1 MLDLKFTNDLV
12 PVVTVDARTREVL
25 MVAYADREALELTR
39 KTGFAHYYSRSRKRI
54 WKKGEESG
62 HLQKVVR
69 ILVDCDEDTL
79 LYEVEQK
86 GVACHTG
93 HRPCFYRTLEGEEI
107 SPRVLDRTPCTG
119 RRNGK
124 TDPRAILISSPSGS

>member
-1 MLDLKFTNDLV
+1 MPELPVNFTSGLV
-12 PVVTVDARTREVL
+12 PVVAVDAGTREVL

-39 KTGFAHYYSRSRKRI
+39 KTGFAHYYSRSRKKI

-62 HLQKVVR
+62 HLQRVVR

-79 LYEVEQK
+79 LYEVEQA

-93 HRPCFYRTLEGEEI
+93 HRSCFYRTTDGEEI
-107 SPRVLDRTPCTG
+107 APRLVDPEKVY
-119 RRNGK
+119 GK
-124 TDPRAILISSPSGS
+124 KDLE

>member
-1 MLDLKFTNDLV
+1 MIDLKYSDNLI

-25 MVAYADREALELTR
+25 MVAHADREALELTR
-39 KTGFAHYYSRSRKRI
+39 ETGFAHYYSRSRKRI

-62 HLQKVVR
+62 HLQRVVR

-79 LYEVEQK
+79 LYEVEQT

-93 HRPCFYRTLEGEEI
+93 HRSCFYRTIKGEEI
-107 SPRVLDRTPCTG
+107 SPCVLDPEKIYEKRDHRG
-119 RRNGK
+119 
-124 TDPRAILISSPSGS
+124 

>member
-1 MLDLKFTNDLV
+1 MADPKFTDDLV
-12 PVVTVDARTREVL
+12 PVVTVDTRTREVL
-25 MVAYADREALELTR
+25 MVAYASREALDLTR

-62 HLQKVVR
+62 HLQRVVR

-79 LYEVEQK
+79 LYEVEQQ

-93 HRPCFYRTLEGEEI
+93 HRSCFYRTIEGEEI
-107 SPRVLDRTPCTG
+107 APRVIDPDTVY
-119 RRNGK
+119 GK
-124 TDPRAILISSPSGS
+124 QKRKD

>member
-1 MLDLKFTNDLV
+1 MTRNDAPMIDLKYSNNLI
-12 PVVTVDARTREVL
+12 PVVAVDARTREVL

-39 KTGFAHYYSRSRKRI
+39 KTGFAHYFSRSRKRI

-62 HLQKVVR
+62 HLQRVVR

-79 LYEVEQK
+79 LYEVEQE

-93 HRPCFYRTLEGEEI
+93 HRSCFYRTLDGEEI
-107 SPRVLDRTPCTG
+107 EPRILDPEEVYRKHEK
-119 RRNGK
+119 R
-124 TDPRAILISSPSGS
+124 D

>member
-1 MLDLKFTNDLV
+1 MLEPKFTNDLV
-12 PVVTVDARTREVL
+12 PVVTVDTRTREVL
-25 MVAYADREALELTR
+25 MVAYANREALELTR
-39 KTGFAHYYSRSRKRI
+39 STGFAHYYSRSREKI

-62 HLQKVVR
+62 HLQRVVR

-93 HRPCFYRTLEGEEI
+93 HRSCFYRTIEGEEI
-107 SPRVLDRTPCTG
+107 APRVLDPDSVYRK
-119 RRNGK
+119 GK
-124 TDPRAILISSPSGS
+124 RQD

>member
-1 MLDLKFTNDLV
+1 MIDLKYSNDLI

-25 MVAYADREALELTR
+25 MVAYASREALELTR
-39 KTGFAHYYSRSRKRI
+39 KTGFAHYYSRSRKQI

-62 HLQKVVR
+62 HLQRVLR

-93 HRPCFYRTLEGEEI
+93 HRSCFYRTLEGEEI
-107 SPRVLDRTPCTG
+107 SSRVI
-119 RRNGK
+119 
-124 TDPRAILISSPSGS
+124 DPADVYRKDTMKR